1 MKHWNGEPLSIV
13 TQGVSW
19 DIHRRPHLTFDLFST
34 LLFLLFMSPASMIWE
49 LQLFH
54 PQWNWTNN
62 NSFTFLAYFLLFLNF
77 LKKIYFSVFWFT
89 DFCSYLNF
97 CYSPSG
103 YFLFLFIFHFFWL
116 HHSECG
122 ILVPCLGMEPEPLQW
137 KQGPNHR
144 NSREVPGWWYFWYA
158 EARQ

>member
-62 NSFTFLAYFLLFLNF
+62 NSFTLLAYFLLFFNF
-77 LKKIYFSVFWFT
+77 KKKFI
-89 DFCSYLNF
+89 
-97 CYSPSG
+97 
-103 YFLFLFIFHFFWL
+103 FLFSDSLISVLISISVTVPQVISCFYLFFFFFWL

-122 ILVPCLGMEPEPLQW
+122 ILVPRLGMEPEPLQW